1 MSTYII
7 AEIGVNHDGSVEKAK
22 LLVDEAVKTGADA
35 VKFQSFKA
43 DNITSKNTKKAEY
56 QLNNTKENTTQY
68 EMLKNLQL
76 NFEDI
81 KLLKEYSESKGI
93 DFLSSPFDLES
104 FNELKKLNIKYYKI
118 PSGEITNVPLLTE
131 VAKAGSTIILST
143 GMCYLSEVEKAI
155 NLVRDISD
163 CEIIVLQCNTEY
175 PTPME
180 DVNLNVMSTY
190 KKAFNVR
197 VGYSD
202 HTIGDEVPV
211 AAVALG
217 AEVIEKHFTIN
228 SNDPGPDHKA
238 SMETDAFRIMV
249 NKIRNVEKAIGVYT
263 KKPTPSEIKNKG
275 IVRKKIIASKN
286 INVNERFN
294 ESNIT
299 LKRSSE
305 GLDAEFYSIILG
317 KKSNKPYIEGE
328 GIQL

>member
-22 LLVDEAVKTGADA
+22 LLIDEAAKTGADA

-43 DNITSKNTKKAEY
+43 DNITSKNTKKADY

-81 KLLKEYSESKGI
+81 KLLKEYSESKGL

-104 FNELKKLNIKYYKI
+104 FNELKKLKIKYYKI
-118 PSGEITNVPLLTE
+118 PSGEITNVPLLTV
-131 VAKAGSTIILST
+131 VAKAGSSIILST
-143 GMCYLSEVEKAI
+143 GMCHLSEIEKAI
-155 NLVRDISD
+155 NLIRDISD

-238 SMETDAFRIMV
+238 SMEVNAFRIMV
-249 NKIRNVEKAIGVYT
+249 NKIRNVEKALGSYV
-263 KKPTPSEIKNKG
+263 KKPTPSETKNKE

-286 INVNERFN
+286 IEVNEIFN
-294 ESNIT
+294 ENNIT

>member
-1 MSTYII
+1 METYII
-7 AEIGVNHDGSVEKAK
+7 AEIGVNHDGSIEKAK
-22 LLVDEAVKTGADA
+22 LLIDEAAKTGANA

-43 DNITSKNTKKAEY
+43 ENITSKNTKKAQY
-56 QLNNTKENTTQY
+56 QLNNTKENTSQY

-76 NFEDI
+76 NFEDL
-81 KLLKEYSESKGI
+81 KLLKEYSENKGL

-104 FNELKKLNIKYYKI
+104 FNELKRLNIKYYKI
-118 PSGEITNVPLLTE
+118 PSGEITNEPLLTE
-131 VAKAGSTIILST
+131 VAKTGSSIILST

-155 NLVRDISD
+155 NLIRDNSD

-190 KKAFNVR
+190 KKAFGVR

-238 SMETDAFRIMV
+238 SMEVDEFRIMV
-249 NKIRNVEKAIGVYT
+249 NKIRNVEKAIGVFT
-263 KKPTPSEIKNKG
+263 KKPTPSETKNKG

-294 ESNIT
+294 ECNIT

-317 KKSNKPYIEGE
+317 KKANKPYIEGE